1 MRFAV
6 YNPPHTANRPAI
18 SNLAV
23 ILCCYP
29 KRTSETER
37 ATIQYMQSNL
47 IRETFPVGPLRCN
60 CTILANPETRQ
71 AIVVDPGDEIA
82 GILARLARH
91 HLTLKQIIVTHAH
104 IDHIGGAAQLKR
116 VTGAPVFFHQQ
127 DLPLVAM
134 LDVQAGWLG
143 VPTPEKVGL
152 DQSAEDGL
160 TTGIAGLETE
170 VIHTPGHTPG
180 SICLLFPKQELLL
193 AGDTLFAGSVGRT
206 DLPGGDS
213 QALLRSIHT
222 RLMPLPENTLV
233 VPGHGEE
240 TTLGEE
246 RETNPFLQ
254 PGIRL

>member
-1 MRFAV
+1 MPSR
-6 YNPPHTANRPAI
+6 
-18 SNLAV
+18 L
-23 ILCCYP
+23 L
-29 KRTSETER
+29 
-37 ATIQYMQSNL
+37 
-47 IRETFPVGPLRCN
+47 RETFPVGPLRCN
-60 CTILANPETRQ
+60 CTLLANLDTLD

-82 GILARLARH
+82 DILARLTRH
-91 HLTLKQIIVTHAH
+91 HLTLRQIVVTHAH

-116 VTGAPVFFHQQ
+116 VTGAPVLFHQA
-127 DLPLVAM
+127 DLPILAM
-134 LDVQAGWLG
+134 LEMQAGWLG
-143 VPTPEKVGL
+143 IPTPEQVAL

-160 TTGIAGLETE
+160 SAGIPGLDAE

-206 DLPGGDS
+206 DLPGGDT

-222 RLMPLPENTLV
+222 RLLALPENTLV

-240 TTLGEE
+240 TTLGQE

-254 PGIRL
+254 PGAQF